1 MMNEQMQQAKGE
13 SGAPEK
19 KKPLNSF
26 FVVIYYLVTLVAG
39 ILHPVTVIGRE
50 NLPEHGAL
58 LCPNHNSNW
67 DPVLVA
73 IKTPVNYRLHIMAK
87 KELFC
92 NKVFDWVLR
101 KLGAFPVDRGEG
113 DIEAVKNAM
122 KAIKSGDNLLMF
134 PEGTRV
140 EHEGDLPAKGG
151 VALIGIRTGAI
162 FVPVFVEGNK
172 RLFHRT
178 RIIFGTPYRPDHAGR
193 HATPDEVQQIA
204 DEVLRR
210 AYALGR
216 ETVR

>member
-1 MMNEQMQQAKGE
+1 MSGQMDQIRQEGRTE
-13 SGAPEK
+13 EK
-19 KKPLNSF
+19 KRPFNGF
-26 FVVIYYLVTLVAG
+26 FVFVYYLVSAVAA

-73 IKTPVNYRLHIMAK
+73 LKVPVNYRLHIMAK

-92 NKVFDWVLR
+92 NRVFDWALR
-101 KLGAFPVDRGEG
+101 KLGAFPVDRGVG
-113 DIEAVKNAM
+113 DIEAVKNAL
-122 KAIKSGDNLLMF
+122 KAIRSGDNLLVF

-140 EHEGDLPAKGG
+140 AHEGDLRPKGG
-151 VALIGIRTGAI
+151 VAMIGIRSGAL

-172 RLFHRT
+172 RPFRRI
-178 RIIFGTPYRPDHAGR
+178 RIIFGEAYRPAYTGR
-193 HATPDEVQQIA
+193 HGTAEEVQAIA

-216 ETVR
+216 ETP